1 MSYLTDGEKRIL
13 LSAIGRE
20 RRVCEQIDKEHP
32 ETPVP
37 LTPITKSL
45 EKKFM
50 YDRFEKDIKTQA
62 KTKLIE
68 EAYWALNKEIEQA
81 EEYSIAG
88 YDAMYKTED
97 EYKAY
102 IDGLRFAVNL
112 INGM

>member
-13 LSAIGRE
+13 LSAIDRE
-20 RRVCEQIDKEHP
+20 KRVCEQIDKEHP
-32 ETPVP
+32 DAPAPLMPV
-37 LTPITKSL
+37 IKSL
-45 EKKFM
+45 ERKFM
-50 YDRFEKDIKTQA
+50 YDRFEKDIETQA

-68 EAYWALNKEIEQA
+68 EAHWTLNKEIEQA

>member
-20 RRVCEQIDKEHP
+20 RRMCEQIDKEHP
-32 ETPVP
+32 DAPIP
-37 LTPITKSL
+37 LTPVVKSL
-45 EKKFM
+45 ERKFF
-50 YDRFEKDIKTQA
+50 YDKFEKDIEAQTKS
-62 KTKLIE
+62 KLIE
-68 EAYWALNKEIEQA
+68 EAYWTLSKEIEQA

-88 YDAMYKTED
+88 DDTMYKTEE

-102 IDGLRFAVNL
+102 IDGLRFAINL